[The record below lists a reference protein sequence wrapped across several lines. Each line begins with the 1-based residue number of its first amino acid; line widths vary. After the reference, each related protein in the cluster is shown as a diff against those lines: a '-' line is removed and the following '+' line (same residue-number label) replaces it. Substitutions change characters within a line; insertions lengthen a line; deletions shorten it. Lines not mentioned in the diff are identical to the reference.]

1 VRGRWGENEKSK
13 FRRRLSSLKK
23 LIKQRYIDYE
33 KD

>member
-1 VRGRWGENEKSK
+1 MRRNEKSK
-13 FRRRLSSLKK
+13 LRMRLSSLKK